1 MDIIKKID
9 ESTSKLANSILVSQR
24 DLKDKIESGE
34 SNILEKIASEN
45 EAIKISEEEI
55 IGKLTKIESML
66 NENKKEVSSIKE
78 EIKNINLELKNI
90 SELTRIMIINNMSS
104 VIEEN
109 LNTK

>member
-1 MDIIKKID
+1 
-9 ESTSKLANSILVSQR
+9 
-24 DLKDKIESGE
+24 
-34 SNILEKIASEN
+34 
-45 EAIKISEEEI
+45 
-55 IGKLTKIESML
+55 ML